1 MVRDDFSRCEQAS
14 SSSDEAYS
22 RTCSSL
28 FCVSRV
34 CRVSPPSYGVE
45 AAVKLRAIGAMF
57 VYCNRSSERS
67 LSFEVRQKPDH
78 LAASL
83 SITHIACSC
92 DIYIYMCFY
101 TCCFFLCFSAA
112 SLSLTLDDIVIWLS
126 FPFSLF
132 FFRRLPW
139 IENRMKFCIPRV
151 VGTK

>member
-45 AAVKLRAIGAMF
+45 AAVKLRALGAMF
-57 VYCNRSSERS
+57 VYCNGSSERS

-92 DIYIYMCFY
+92 DIYFRCVF
-101 TCCFFLCFSAA
+101 THVVFSSVFLQRVCPSRWMT
-112 SLSLTLDDIVIWLS
+112 LSYDFHFHL
-126 FPFSLF
+126 
-132 FFRRLPW
+132 FFRRLP
-139 IENRMKFCIPRV
+139 
-151 VGTK
+151 